1 MKELKGKRDG
11 KREWRETGRCFCTT
25 YRATLKNSEASKYH
39 KHDPCCGQ
47 LYVRVLCPRVSNQI
61 STAGWYST
69 SLPLG
74 DLEWEK
80 TEERGKKRFNHNKQR
95 KTLTISDM
103 AYHRASSYL
112 LQATQGR
119 GEKENERDS
128 LMLSLTWN
136 RLISRG
142 FPAVFKQF

>member
-1 MKELKGKRDG
+1 MERKRG
-11 KREWRETGRCFCTT
+11 GCLCTT
-25 YRATLKNSEASKYH
+25 YGATLKNSEASKYH

-74 DLEWEK
+74 DSEW
-80 TEERGKKRFNHNKQR
+80 KKREKG
-95 KTLTISDM
+95 
-103 AYHRASSYL
+103 
-112 LQATQGR
+112 GR
-119 GEKENERDS
+119 IKGLNAPNGEKLQQYLIWLIIYCHHIYYEQCRREEEKKAER
-128 LMLSLTWN
+128 LMLGLIRLTWN
-136 RLISRG
+136 RLISLG

>member
-1 MKELKGKRDG
+1 M
-11 KREWRETGRCFCTT
+11 GRCFCTT

-39 KHDPCCGQ
+39 KHDSCCGQ

-80 TEERGKKRFNHNKQR
+80 REEREKKKKKRFNHNKWR

-103 AYHRASSYL
+103 AYHRPSSYL
-112 LQATQGR
+112 LWAMQGT
-119 GEKENERDS
+119 GEKENERQLNAEPYLEPPHIS
-128 LMLSLTWN
+128 GVSCCFQTI
-136 RLISRG
+136 LIALEKK
-142 FPAVFKQF
+142 F